1 MRFSYGRVAFFL
13 IFGVCKIRAR
23 FGAVLGGSGGGFLR
37 HFGPDLVDFEGSE
50 RSQISSS
57 KLEAEKVVP
66 GTRKG
71 RWEMVLAAQLLIVDQ
86 SIIDNIHRRSL
97 TSFIVGHSNR

>member
-1 MRFSYGRVAFFL
+1 MWFSYYSGTIFEHFGRWNISWYL
-13 IFGVCKIRAR
+13 G
-23 FGAVLGGSGGGFLR
+23 GVLGGSGGGFLR

-57 KLEAEKVVP
+57 KLEAEKVVSGP
-66 GTRKG
+66 RGG
-71 RWEMVLAAQLLIVDQ
+71 VWGSVLAAQVLIVDQ

>member
-13 IFGVCKIRAR
+13 IFGVRKIRAR
-23 FGAVLGGSGGGFLR
+23 FGCVLGGSGGGFLR

-57 KLEAEKVVP
+57 KLEAEKVVLVTSKDLSP
-66 GTRKG
+66 R
-71 RWEMVLAAQLLIVDQ
+71 VLAAQ
-86 SIIDNIHRRSL
+86 
-97 TSFIVGHSNR
+97 

>member
-23 FGAVLGGSGGGFLR
+23 FGGVLGGSGGGFLR

-57 KLEAEKVVP
+57 KLEAEKVISRP
-66 GTRKG
+66 YRGLG
-71 RWEMVLAAQLLIVDQ
+71 AG
-86 SIIDNIHRRSL
+86 SRRP
-97 TSFIVGHSNR
+97 NY

>member
-1 MRFSYGRVAFFL
+1 MRCC
-13 IFGVCKIRAR
+13 FGC
-23 FGAVLGGSGGGFLR
+23 VLGGSGGGFLR

-66 GTRKG
+66 GSRRG
-71 RWEMVLAAQLLIVDQ
+71 LRGEVR
-86 SIIDNIHRRSL
+86 SGSGGPNI
-97 TSFIVGHSNR
+97 GE

>member
-13 IFGVCKIRAR
+13 IFGVRKIRAR
-23 FGAVLGGSGGGFLR
+23 FGCVLGGSGGGFLR

-57 KLEAEKVVP
+57 KLEAEKWFLGP
-66 GTRKG
+66 RGG
-71 RWEMVLAAQLLIVDQ
+71 RWPRVLAAQLLIVDQ

-97 TSFIVGHSNR
+97 TSFIVGH

>member
-1 MRFSYGRVAFFL
+1 MRFSCGRVAFFL
-13 IFGVCKIRAR
+13 IFGVRKIRAR
-23 FGAVLGGSGGGFLR
+23 FGGVLGGSGGGFLR

-66 GTRKG
+66 ETRG
-71 RWEMVLAAQLLIVDQ
+71 GSQCRSLAAQ
-86 SIIDNIHRRSL
+86 
-97 TSFIVGHSNR
+97 

>member
-1 MRFSYGRVAFFL
+1 MRCC
-13 IFGVCKIRAR
+13 FGC
-23 FGAVLGGSGGGFLR
+23 VLGGSGGGFLR

-57 KLEAEKVVP
+57 KLEAEKVVL

-71 RWEMVLAAQLLIVDQ
+71 SWRVVLAAQLLIVDQ

-97 TSFIVGHSNR
+97 TSFIVGH

>member
-13 IFGVCKIRAR
+13 IFGVRKIRAR
-23 FGAVLGGSGGGFLR
+23 FGCVLGGSGGGFLR

-57 KLEAEKVVP
+57 KLEAEKVVSR
-66 GTRKG
+66 TCKG
-71 RWEMVLAAQLLIVDQ
+71 MWGVVLAAQLLIVDQ
-86 SIIDNIHRRSL
+86 SIIGTIDH
-97 TSFIVGHSNR
+97 